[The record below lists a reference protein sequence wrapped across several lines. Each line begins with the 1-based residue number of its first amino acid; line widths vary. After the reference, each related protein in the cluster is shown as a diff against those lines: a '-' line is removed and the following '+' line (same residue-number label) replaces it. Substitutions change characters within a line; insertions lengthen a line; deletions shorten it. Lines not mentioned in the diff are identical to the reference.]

1 MAEVI
6 LDRIRFFN
14 ILKNADQR
22 FVDYRNRD
30 LYSLQREPLFLSY
43 MRNTPQILIFLLS
56 LLIGT
61 NSLRGQNPNASA
73 GKPGPDILLFKNG
86 EKLLGQLQSATGTA
100 VTFKSEMAGVVTVE
114 WSKVQELQTSERFA
128 VVPKGVTL
136 RRADETA
143 KVAKG
148 PLTVKDDKVEINSGQ
163 GAPQQMPVADLSN
176 VVNASAFDNAFR
188 RQSFLSG
195 WKGGATLG
203 IALTEATQKNQ
214 TISSAL
220 NLVRAVPAESWLNL
234 RSRTTIEFNQ
244 AYGKLTQP
252 NVPSVKT
259 DLIHAGAEQDWYLN
273 PRLFAFG
280 RAMFDHSFSQ
290 GLDLQQNYGGGIGV
304 VLIKGVNQELD
315 FKAGLDYINQRFQD
329 SRLNQQLFGSS
340 FSETY
345 TKTFAHNIL
354 FNEQAG
360 ITPAWNNTDAY
371 SAFASAALT
380 FPVYHHFGLTIGAID
395 NFLNN
400 PPPTFKKNSFQL
412 TVGATYN
419 F

>member
-1 MAEVI
+1 
-6 LDRIRFFN
+6 
-14 ILKNADQR
+14 
-22 FVDYRNRD
+22 
-30 LYSLQREPLFLSY
+30 
-43 MRNTPQILIFLLS
+43 MRNLTTLSVFVLS
-56 LLIGT
+56 LMMDATALHAQVK
-61 NSLRGQNPNASA
+61 SASDPKA
-73 GKPGPDILLFKNG
+73 PPDVLLFKNG
-86 EKLLGQLQSATGTA
+86 EKLMGELQSATGST

-114 WSKVQELQTSERFA
+114 WTKVQELQTSDKFA

-136 RRADETA
+136 RHADA
-143 KVAKG
+143 GANVAKG
-148 PLTVKDDKVEINSGQ
+148 TLTVKDDQVEVTSQQ
-163 GAPQQMPVADLSN
+163 GAPQRMPVRDLSN
-176 VVNASAFDNAFR
+176 VVNAAAFEKAFR
-188 RQSFLSG
+188 RQSFFSN

-203 IALTEATQKNQ
+203 ISLTEATQKNQ

-220 NLVRAVPAESWLNL
+220 NWVRAVPAENWLDL
-234 RSRTTIEFNQ
+234 RSRTTIEFAQ

-259 DLIHAGAEQDWYLN
+259 DLIHAGVEQDWYLN

-280 RAMFDHSFSQ
+280 RAVFDHSFSQ
-290 GLDLQQNYGGGIGV
+290 GLDLQQKYGGGLGFV
-304 VLIKGVNQELD
+304 VLKGVNQELD
-315 FKAGLDYINQRFQD
+315 FKASIDYIDQRFQVA
-329 SRLNQQLFGSS
+329 SLNQQLVGSS

-371 SAFASAALT
+371 SAFASAGLT

-412 TVGATYN
+412 TVGATYS

>member
-1 MAEVI
+1 MH
-6 LDRIRFFN
+6 
-14 ILKNADQR
+14 
-22 FVDYRNRD
+22 
-30 LYSLQREPLFLSY
+30 
-43 MRNTPQILIFLLS
+43 MRNTLQ
-56 LLIGT
+56 LLILAASVLIST
-61 NSLRGQNPNASA
+61 SVLRGQNPSGSA
-73 GKPGPDILLFKNG
+73 AKTSQDVLLFKNG
-86 EKLLGQLQSATGTA
+86 EKLMGQLQSATGST
-100 VTFKSEMAGVVTVE
+100 VTFKSEMAGVVTVD

-128 VVPKGVTL
+128 VIPKGVIV
-136 RRADETA
+136 RRADESA
-143 KVAKG
+143 KIAKG
-148 PLTVKDDKVEINSGQ
+148 PITVRENKVEI
-163 GAPQQMPVADLSN
+163 APQQGTPQQVPVADLSN
-176 VVNASAFDNAFR
+176 VVNAAAFENAFQ
-188 RQSFLSG
+188 RQSFLKG

-220 NLVRAVPAESWLNL
+220 NMVRTVPGESWLTL
-234 RSRTTIEFNQ
+234 RGRTTLEFNQ

-252 NVPSVKT
+252 NVPSIKT

-273 PRLFAFG
+273 PRLFAFA
-280 RAMFDHSFSQ
+280 RAVFDHSFSQ
-290 GLDLQQNYGGGIGV
+290 GLDLQQTYGGGLGFV
-304 VLIKGVNQELD
+304 VFKGVRDELD
-315 FKAGLDYINQRFQD
+315 FKASMDYIDQRFQN
-329 SRLNQQLFGSS
+329 SNLNQQLIGSS

-345 TKTFAHNIL
+345 TKAFVHNIL

-360 ITPAWNNTDAY
+360 ITPSWNNTNAY

-400 PPPTFKKNSFQL
+400 PPPTFRKNSFQL

>member
-1 MAEVI
+1 M
-6 LDRIRFFN
+6 
-14 ILKNADQR
+14 
-22 FVDYRNRD
+22 RN
-30 LYSLQREPLFLSY
+30 SLQLL
-43 MRNTPQILIFLLS
+43 ILVAYALASTS
-56 LLIGT
+56 LL
-61 NSLRGQNPNASA
+61 LGQNPSGAA
-73 GKPGPDILLFKNG
+73 AKAAPDVLLFKNG
-86 EKLLGQLQSATGTA
+86 EKLMGQLQSATASA
-100 VTFKSEMAGVVTVE
+100 VTFKSEIAGVVTVD

-128 VVPKGVTL
+128 VIPKGVTV
-136 RRADETA
+136 RRADESA
-143 KVAKG
+143 SVAKG
-148 PLTVKDDKVEINSGQ
+148 PITVRENKVEVTPQQ
-163 GAPQQMPVADLSN
+163 GAPQQVAIADLSN
-176 VVNASAFDNAFR
+176 VVNAAAFENAFR

-214 TISSAL
+214 TISSAV
-220 NLVRAVPAESWLNL
+220 NMVRTVPAESWLSL

-259 DLIHAGAEQDWYLN
+259 DLLHAGAEQDWYLN
-273 PRLFAFG
+273 PRLFAFA
-280 RAMFDHSFSQ
+280 RAVFDHSFSQ
-290 GLDLQQNYGGGIGV
+290 GLDLQQTYGGGLGFV
-304 VLIKGVNQELD
+304 VLKRVKDELD
-315 FKAGLDYINQRFQD
+315 FKASMDYIDQRFQNPN
-329 SRLNQQLFGSS
+329 LNQQLIGSS

-345 TKTFAHNIL
+345 TKTFVHNIL

-360 ITPAWNNTDAY
+360 ITPSWNNTNAY

-380 FPVYHHFGLTIGAID
+380 FPVYHHFGLTVGALD

-400 PPPTFKKNSFQL
+400 PPPTFRKNSFQL